1 MFATTVGHTNKKCGG
16 DSRIMSSAWNLKQ
29 EQFLRMVKI
38 MLSVNFS
45 IDDGFSVMI

>member
-1 MFATTVGHTNKKCGG
+1 MFDTTMTKNVVKIPGNKN
-16 DSRIMSSAWNLKQ
+16 SAWNLKQ
-29 EQFLRMVKI
+29 KQFLRMVKI